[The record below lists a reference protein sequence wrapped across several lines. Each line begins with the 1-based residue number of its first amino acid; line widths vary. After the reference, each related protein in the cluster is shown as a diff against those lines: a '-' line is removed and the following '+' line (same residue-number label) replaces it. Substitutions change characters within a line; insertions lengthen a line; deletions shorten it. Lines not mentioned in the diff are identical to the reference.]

1 MDIVYV
7 VHQFEAENEDEISLC
22 IGDSVMVLE
31 RDDGFG
37 DGWWQGRNK
46 AGQQGLFPVNYTST
60 EPPIYSTTNSD
71 DDNNNG
77 DEEEMTEDDGS
88 LSTNSR
94 SSSISQPSG
103 SIITHQLETKSLYS
117 LASSLMGKTTSQI
130 LYENDDDNDSDDDDS
145 ASNITNPPI
154 LSPNITFV
162 SKNLQKAVRAT
173 LLSTTLSHIPPEQW
187 QVEQVAEWLTQLGF
201 DTAVDHFIEQEITG
215 DILLELSLSS
225 LKELEINTFGK
236 RFKIHSAILALR
248 EEIFRQDPFYL
259 HPSKS
264 CLSTTEDYHW
274 MLTGQGRPPQK
285 YSIHR
290 TSLGDDIITPDYTSL
305 GNYHPY
311 PCAHPYQYYSPP
323 RSPHSHG
330 IHPSFDNGK
339 PHLALSGRSSSFDN
353 PHYHLQQSNQN
364 VRMESSDSQED
375 CVAPDMEGWLYK
387 QGDKYKT
394 WNKRWFVLKGN
405 NLFYFKSPKDVRMKG
420 IINLRGYRMVC
431 DETICMGQYSFKAQ
445 HEKERTFYFYADTD
459 LSMKAW
465 IQSLIKA
472 TISRDFNAPVVS
484 SSTIPTI
491 SLDMARRMNPRP
503 PSSLLYLNH
512 SAKSTISTKSNQFP
526 SSSISTPPLMI
537 SSLSDSTDITSSNA
551 SSIIFS
557 ADAIETPP

>member
-7 VHQFEAENEDEISLC
+7 VHQFDAENEDELSLC

-31 RDDGFG
+31 RDDGFE
-37 DGWWQGRNK
+37 DGWWKGRNK
-46 AGQQGLFPVNYTST
+46 AGQQGLFPVNYTSA
-60 EPPIYSTTNSD
+60 EPPNSTTINSD
-71 DDNNNG
+71 DDNDNDNG
-77 DEEEMTEDDGS
+77 NDEKLTEDDG
-88 LSTNSR
+88 
-94 SSSISQPSG
+94 
-103 SIITHQLETKSLYS
+103 
-117 LASSLMGKTTSQI
+117 M
-130 LYENDDDNDSDDDDS
+130 
-145 ASNITNPPI
+145 TNPSI

-201 DTAVDHFIEQEITG
+201 DTAVHHFIEQEITG

-264 CLSTTEDYHW
+264 CLSTTE
-274 MLTGQGRPPQK
+274 
-285 YSIHR
+285 
-290 TSLGDDIITPDYTSL
+290 
-305 GNYHPY
+305 
-311 PCAHPYQYYSPP
+311 YYSPP
-323 RSPHSHG
+323 HSPHSHG
-330 IHPSFDNGK
+330 IHSSFDNEK
-339 PHLALSGRSSSFDN
+339 HHLALSGRSSSFDN
-353 PHYHLQQSNQN
+353 PQYHLHQSNQHA
-364 VRMESSDSQED
+364 RMESSDSQED

-431 DETICMGQYSFKAQ
+431 DETICVGQYSFKAQ
-445 HEKERTFYFYADTD
+445 HEKERTFYFYADSD

-472 TISRDFNAPVVS
+472 TISRDFTAPVVS
-484 SSTIPTI
+484 SSTIPTVT
-491 SLDMARRMNPRP
+491 LDMARRMNPRP
-503 PSSLLYLNH
+503 PSSLLYLNN
-512 SAKSTISTKSNQFP
+512 SAKSTTSTKSNQFP

-537 SSLSDSTDITSSNA
+537 SSLSDSTDTSSSNA
-551 SSIIFS
+551 SSIYS
-557 ADAIETPP
+557 VDDVETPT